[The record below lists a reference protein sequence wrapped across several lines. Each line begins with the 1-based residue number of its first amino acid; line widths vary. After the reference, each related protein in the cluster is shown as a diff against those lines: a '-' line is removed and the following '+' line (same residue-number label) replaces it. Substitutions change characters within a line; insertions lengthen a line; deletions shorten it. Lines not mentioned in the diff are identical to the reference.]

1 VNVNSNAGQLPAE
14 YWTADALGRHGE
26 AERLYV
32 KVLEGMRRV
41 LGDEHP
47 ETSRTLSAL
56 ASMYMKQRR
65 YKESESAALAALRVP
80 SSGWATTTRPR
91 YEWLS
96 RSRNF
101 TPRWVD
107 WPKPSSGA
115 RSYRGIHDQ
124 LVSCRLGRIRTPTRL
139 RLAVTRCARASQLP

>member
-1 VNVNSNAGQLPAE
+1 MNVNSIAGQLPAE

-65 YKESESAALAALRVP
+65 YKESESAALAAYQGSVKRLGDNHA
-80 SSGWATTTRPR
+80 S
-91 YEWLS
+91 
-96 RSRNF
+96 
-101 TPRWVD
+101 TPRVVEQIA
-107 WPKPSSGA
+107 KLYTAMG
-115 RSYRGIHDQ
+115 
-124 LVSCRLGRIRTPTRL
+124 
-139 RLAVTRCARASQLP
+139 RLAEAEQWRAKLPRNP